1 MICLHH
7 LTHRHDVHFKFLAV
21 KRCAVTVHPAQ
32 FLKLHAELIIFNLAL
47 LVPQQRIGIYREVQ
61 VAKRFEEDEMFL
73 VFIDRLAELIHDAWF
88 KMLVAI
94 LCHELFVFFVN
105 VYGIPCKR
113 LWTHPYSVPEYAGSP
128 LVTNGR

>member
-1 MICLHH
+1 MIRLHH

-47 LVPQQRIGIYREVQ
+47 LIPEQRISIYREVQ

-73 VFIDRLAELIHDAWF
+73 ALIYRLAKLIHDGWF
-88 KMLVAI
+88 KILVTI
-94 LCHELFVFFVN
+94 LRHKLFIFLVN
-105 VYGIPCKR
+105 VYGLIR
-113 LWTHPYSVPEYAGSP
+113 TLFLSMQEVRW
-128 LVTNGR
+128 